1 MDVSFIM
8 FKVLKGCDQGQTR
21 RLVKPIIAVMVS
33 RHKLYSLIPEPQKS
47 L

>member
-8 FKVLKGCDQGQTR
+8 FKVLKGCDQEQTH